1 MKRLIMCEGPNV
13 LTLINILLENDVLVF
28 SEDDLL
34 GLAAY
39 HARQIKTNAQVR
51 LALNL
56 YNGNDVTVMRVGDKQ
71 TDRLVIPA
79 DFKEKIC
86 GVEKYCTLPELEMLL
101 IISEG
106 LVNEFEKVK
115 STVRP
120 KVFTKEH
127 IRYNRKSY
135 DNSSGFYRDY
145 YGSDCGNLINA
156 IRDYKRI
163 RGSHKKDELYLA
175 DILK

>member
-1 MKRLIMCEGPNV
+1 M
-13 LTLINILLENDVLVF
+13 
-28 SEDDLL
+28 
-34 GLAAY
+34 AAY

-56 YNGNDVTVMRVGDKQ
+56 YNGNDVTVMRVGNKQ

-86 GVEKYCTLPELEMLL
+86 AVEKYCTLPELEMLL

-115 STVRP
+115 STVRT
-120 KVFTKEH
+120 KAFAKEH

-135 DNSSGFYRDY
+135 DNSSGFYWDY